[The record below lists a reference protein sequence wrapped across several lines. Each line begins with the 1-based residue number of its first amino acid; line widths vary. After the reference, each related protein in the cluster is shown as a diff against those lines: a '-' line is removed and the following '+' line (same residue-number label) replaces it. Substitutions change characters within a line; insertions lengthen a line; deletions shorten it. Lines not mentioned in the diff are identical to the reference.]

1 MLRRQYPKENDISSG
16 FFMRYS
22 RYWTRELHYAFKA
35 ECARRNLTM
44 SRVMARLVR
53 KWLEKK
59 QRFMKNGN
67 SQRWI

>member
-1 MLRRQYPKENDISSG
+1 
-16 FFMRYS
+16 MRYS
-22 RYWTRELHYAFKA
+22 KYWTRELHYAFKA